1 MNFISAPALAEEMG
15 ITAAERR
22 EEDTHIFP
30 ALLSVTYEG
39 DGGKRSV
46 AGTVIGRDGVRLVR
60 LDGFRFEVRPEGH
73 LLIYTNV
80 DRPGV
85 LARVGTILARHD
97 VNIAGVSLGR
107 SSVGGDALTVMNLDG
122 KIPEAGLSELVTLQ
136 EVTNLTPVILD

>member
-1 MNFISAPALAEEMG
+1 M
-15 ITAAERR
+15 
-22 EEDTHIFP
+22 
-30 ALLSVTYEG
+30 
-39 DGGKRSV
+39 
-46 AGTVIGRDGVRLVR
+46 
-60 LDGFRFEVRPEGH
+60 
-73 LLIYTNV
+73 
-80 DRPGV
+80 